1 MLIIS
6 WQLRAPSNATIL
18 AVRALFWLS
27 PAASS
32 IIQHHHR
39 KLERQRQ
46 MYLKMMFQSYPARN
60 SWKDNDRLC
69 RRWSKKW
76 HWLYWGNSKLL
87 DLSCI
92 FFATKQNRQRMSTSF
107 SFDITLMAMG
117 HPQYHH
123 IWLNWNLRSSCV
135 KHGISITKYIY
146 ICIYTYVYI
155 HMYIYVYN
163 IYIHT
168 RINSPIIVTIG
179 KWEVSSIDT
188 SICVG

>member
-1 MLIIS
+1 MPNASNGIDSKPPIRLLFIIHL
-6 WQLRAPSNATIL
+6 QVCAYHLLTI
-18 AVRALFWLS
+18 AGPFQRYHFGSQGPFWLN

-46 MYLKMMFQSYPARN
+46 RYLKMMFQSYPARN

-135 KHGISITKYIY
+135 KHGISVTK
-146 ICIYTYVYI
+146 
-155 HMYIYVYN
+155 
-163 IYIHT
+163 
-168 RINSPIIVTIG
+168 
-179 KWEVSSIDT
+179 
-188 SICVG
+188 